1 MKKKIAIFIQ
11 ELKQVHKTIYQKFDN
26 YDVVKICLC

>member
-1 MKKKIAIFIQ
+1 MKKFIQ
-11 ELKQVHKTIYQKFDN
+11 EPKQVHKTIYQKFDN